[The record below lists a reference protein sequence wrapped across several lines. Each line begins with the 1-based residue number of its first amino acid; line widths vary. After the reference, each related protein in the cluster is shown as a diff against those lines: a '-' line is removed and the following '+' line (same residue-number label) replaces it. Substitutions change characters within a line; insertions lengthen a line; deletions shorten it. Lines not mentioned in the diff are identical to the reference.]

1 MSSFV
6 ISSYSLSAASRS
18 GVFRAQSD
26 LRDAQKEVT
35 TGRLADVGLSLGA
48 GSSRSFSMRAELQT
62 ADQQVQTNGVLGTRF
77 DQMQTALSSI
87 ADSAQSFMQS
97 LIANGSTAGGTTATI
112 DQAKSSLDQLM
123 AALNTSSGGRFLF
136 SGAQA
141 DQPAIA
147 FRSVPD
153 AFGATVAV
161 GAYDQGSSAQAA
173 TADAFATAFG
183 TTQDASGVA
192 TISADDLKAFLDG
205 PFANLFGDAGAG
217 GGFGNFSGTNT
228 EPVYNSIDGSS
239 RVNTAYP
246 AASEA
251 FRNIAKAYVMLSDL
265 GAGGMSEDA
274 RQLLTSQATETL
286 GKGISQLTDMRGQIG
301 ATQARIENTNTALKS
316 RSNVVTMSLNSLE
329 EVDPYEA
336 SVRVTNLTNLL
347 ESSYALTARISRLS
361 LLNYL

>member
-1 MSSFV
+1 MSSFL

-18 GVFRAQSD
+18 GVFRAQND

-35 TGRLADVGLSLGA
+35 TGRLADVGLTLGS
-48 GSSRSFSMRAELQT
+48 GSRQSISMRAELQT
-62 ADQQVQTNGVLGTRF
+62 VDQQVQTNGVLGTRF

-87 ADSAQSFMQS
+87 ADSAQGFLQS
-97 LIANGSTAGGTTATI
+97 LLANGSTATGTTATVS
-112 DQAKSSLDQLM
+112 QAKSSLDQLM
-123 AALNTSSGGRFLF
+123 DALNTSSGGRYLF
-136 SGAQA
+136 SGAQS

-147 FRSVPD
+147 FQSS
-153 AFGATVAV
+153 GGSTAV

-183 TTQDASGVA
+183 TTQDGAGVA
-192 TISADDLKAFLDG
+192 AISADDLKTFLDG
-205 PFANLFGDAGAG
+205 PFADLFGDAGAS
-217 GGFGNFSGTNT
+217 GGFGNFTGTST
-228 EPVYNSIDGSS
+228 QPVYNSIDGAS

-265 GAGGMSEDA
+265 GAGGMSDDA
-274 RQLLTSQATETL
+274 RQLLTRQATDTL
-286 GKGISQLTDMRGQIG
+286 GKGISQLTEMRGQIG

>member
-18 GVFRAQSD
+18 GVFRAQND

-35 TGRLADVGLSLGA
+35 TGRLADVGLTLGA
-48 GSSRSFSMRAELQT
+48 GSSQSFSLRAELQT
-62 ADQQVQTNGVLGTRF
+62 TDQQAQTNGLLATRF
-77 DQMQTALSSI
+77 DQMQTALGSI
-87 ADSAQSFMQS
+87 ADSAQHFMQS
-97 LIANGSTAGGTTATI
+97 LLANGGTASGTAATI
-112 DQAKSSLDQLM
+112 DQAKSALDQLT

-136 SGAQA
+136 SGARA

-147 FRSVPD
+147 FQAAGGGGSAD
-153 AFGATVAV
+153 
-161 GAYDQGSSAQAA
+161 AYDQGSTAQAA
-173 TADAFATAFG
+173 TADAFTTAFG
-183 TTQDASGVA
+183 TPQDGAGVA
-192 TISADDLKAFLDG
+192 AISAGDLKAFLDG
-205 PFANLFGDAGAG
+205 PFADLFGDASAG
-217 GGFGNFSGTNT
+217 GGFGNFSGTTT

-265 GAGGMSEDA
+265 GAGGMSDEA

-286 GKGISQLTDMRGQIG
+286 DKGISQLTDMRGQIG
-301 ATQARIENTNTALKS
+301 ATQARIEDTNTALKS
-316 RSNVVTMSLNSLE
+316 RSNVVTMSLNTLE

>member
-35 TGRLADVGLSLGA
+35 TGRLVDVGLTLGS
-48 GSSRSFSMRAELQT
+48 GSSRSISMRTELQT
-62 ADQQVQTNGVLGTRF
+62 VDQQVQTNGVLGNRF

-87 ADSAQSFMQS
+87 ANSAQSFMQS
-97 LIANGSTAGGTTATI
+97 LIANGGTASGTAATI

-136 SGAQA
+136 SGAKA

-147 FRSVPD
+147 FH
-153 AFGATVAV
+153 AAGATTAV

-173 TADAFATAFG
+173 TAGAFSTAFG
-183 TTQDASGVA
+183 TTQDGAGVA
-192 TISADDLKAFLDG
+192 AISADDLKAFLDG
-205 PFANLFGDAGAG
+205 PFADLFGDASAG
-217 GGFGNFSGTNT
+217 GGFGNFSGTT
-228 EPVYNSIDGSS
+228 PEPVYNAIDGAS

-246 AASEA
+246 ATSEA
-251 FRNIAKAYVMLSDL
+251 FRNITKAYVMLSDL
-265 GAGGMSEDA
+265 GAGGMSDDA